1 MTENSMAKIL
11 IVDDEPVNIDIISE
25 MLSDLGYQ
33 FVSSQTGEDAIEN
46 ARVTQP
52 DLVLLDVQIRGE
64 IDGFETCRQLKSF
77 PETKDI
83 PIIFVTGSVNL
94 LKTGFEV
101 GGVDYI
107 GKPFT
112 ENELKARVQTHL
124 KLRQALKDLQ
134 KMNEVLEDK
143 VSERT
148 EELQVKNEGLEREI
162 EERRIIE
169 ERLHFNATHDP
180 LTKLLNRFA
189 FEEKLV
195 SRLVNTS
202 AYERDDC
209 LIYIDIDRFHTIN
222 EACGQEGGNF
232 LLNNVAENIKKAVR
246 ESKTDE
252 TDNIA
257 RTGNDEFA
265 VFLTNC
271 PTLTASKIAENI
283 RAAVKENHF
292 SWFEHTY
299 AVTISVS
306 VLQVSEKTI
315 AVNNV
320 LGTAEELCQRVV
332 ANGGDGVFVLEPGI
346 EVVEKVKSEVEI
358 VSSLRNALK
367 ENKFILFGQKIQPL
381 QQTANID
388 FYEILLRME
397 GKDEKLLTPAYF
409 LPAAERYN
417 LMFEIDKWVIKN
429 AFAWINQKTANGE
442 KIMLAINLSGQ
453 SLNNEELANYI
464 LDEYSRCDFAPNSVC
479 FEVTESIVIFNL
491 EKMRDLIRRLSEKG
505 FLFSLDDFGAGFAS
519 YAYLKELPVQ
529 YLKIDGLFIKDM
541 LSSKNNEAVVRSMHE
556 VGKACGKQTIAEFVE
571 NDRIA
576 AELEKMGVDY
586 AQGFYVH
593 RPENLVNLN

>member
-1 MTENSMAKIL
+1 MMAKIM

-25 MLSDLGYQ
+25 MLSDLNYQ
-33 FVSSQTGEDAIEN
+33 CISSQTGEDAIKTAHEMS
-46 ARVTQP
+46 P
-52 DLVLLDVQIRGE
+52 DLILLDVQIRGE
-64 IDGFETCRQLKSF
+64 LNGFETCRKLKNYI
-77 PETKDI
+77 ETKDI

-94 LKTGFEV
+94 LETGFEV

-112 ENELKARVQTHL
+112 ESELKARVQTHL
-124 KLRQALKDLQ
+124 QLRQALKDLQ
-134 KMNEVLEDK
+134 KMNEALEEK

-148 EELQVKNEGLEREI
+148 VQLQKKNEGLKREI

-202 AYERDDC
+202 TYERNDC

-232 LLNNVAENIKKAVR
+232 LLNIVAENIKKAVR
-246 ESKTDE
+246 ACKTDE

-271 PTLTASKIAENI
+271 PLHTASEIAENI
-283 RAAVKENHF
+283 RAAVKENYF
-292 SWFEHTY
+292 TWFEHNY
-299 AVTISVS
+299 AVTISAS
-306 VLQVSEKTI
+306 VLPVSEKTI
-315 AVNNV
+315 TVNNV
-320 LGTAEELCQRVV
+320 LGTAEDLCQKIVS
-332 ANGGDGVFVLEPGI
+332 AGGDGVFVLEPGI
-346 EVVEKVKSEVEI
+346 EVVEKVRSELEI

-367 ENKFILFGQKIQPL
+367 EDKFVLFGQKIGFL
-381 QQTANID
+381 QQECDFN
-388 FYEILLRME
+388 FYEVLLRMN

-409 LPAAERYN
+409 LPTAERYN

-429 AFAWINQKTANGE
+429 AFAWINQKYAKGE
-442 KIMLAINLSGQ
+442 KVMLAINLSGQ
-453 SLNNEELANYI
+453 SLNNDELAQYI
-464 LDEYSRCDFAPNSVC
+464 LDEFSYYDFAPNHVC

-491 EKMRDLIRRLSEKG
+491 EKIRRLISRLSEKG

-571 NDRIA
+571 NEEVLAKLKTIGFDF
-576 AELEKMGVDY
+576 
-586 AQGFYVH
+586 AQGFLIH
-593 RPENLVNLN
+593 KPEKLTTLS